1 MAAPLSFGLNAPTVA
16 TNTPALTRGRA
27 RFNWVDSFLTFIR
40 VAALVFIAVGLV
52 GTIVNFTNGEGPTA
66 EAWRDLVV
74 GGLAQGAMYGLIALG
89 YSMVYGVLGFINF
102 AHGEVFMGGAMTGF
116 FMASWFQ
123 ETGLWVDNF
132 VVALILVVLAG
143 VVTSTVVAV
152 LIERIAYR
160 PLRNAPRLIPL
171 ITSIGVSFFLQYAA
185 AGLFG
190 IRQQELPAA
199 TRRPPQQDRSVRA
212 GRL

>member
-89 YSMVYGVLGFINF
+89 YSLVYGVLGFIKF
-102 AHGEVFMGGAMTGF
+102 AHGDTKYSYLGCAIGGSLGSKQA
-116 FMASWFQ
+116 
-123 ETGLWVDNF
+123 VPH
-132 VVALILVVLAG
+132 ALEQV
-143 VVTSTVVAV
+143 
-152 LIERIAYR
+152 
-160 PLRNAPRLIPL
+160 
-171 ITSIGVSFFLQYAA
+171 
-185 AGLFG
+185 
-190 IRQQELPAA
+190 
-199 TRRPPQQDRSVRA
+199 RS
-212 GRL
+212 